1 MQGVFQI
8 LEPEERKNNKKEL
21 QHLQSPVV
29 NPRWTHGCPAK
40 RTDVITVGRFKV
52 LSKAN
57 LLFFFLPCLSRDKI
71 DASQPTASSPAAAC
85 PCSYREVNKLKTKQS
100 DKLQQRAVGTEQGRT
115 GLSLR
120 RISPSVPFHQKEGK
134 GRKRG
139 PWFQPS
145 LGNWGSY
152 VWNVSPYACAI
163 PPWQSSGHRSHNLS
177 LFPMRQ

>member
-1 MQGVFQI
+1 MVARPNGQMS
-8 LEPEERKNNKKEL
+8 L
-21 QHLQSPVV
+21 QWGGSRCCQKQTCS
-29 NPRWTHGCPAK
+29 
-40 RTDVITVGRFKV
+40 
-52 LSKAN
+52 
-57 LLFFFLPCLSRDKI
+57 FFF
-71 DASQPTASSPAAAC
+71 SPAC
-85 PCSYREVNKLKTKQS
+85 PGIKLMPRSPPRARQLLLVQCSYREVNKLKTKQS